1 MHYNSRA
8 CRLLSKQAAS
18 DVYSP
23 VSGTVTSV
31 NSTLSGEPSIINK
44 SPEQDGWMVK
54 IQLSN
59 AGAELSGLMDA
70 ESYKKFCE
78 EQEH

>member
-1 MHYNSRA
+1 MLLRA
-8 CRLLSKQAAS
+8 NPVHPQAAS

-23 VSGTVTSV
+23 VSGTVTAV
-31 NSTLSGEPSIINK
+31 NTDLSGEPSIINK
-44 SPEQDGWMVK
+44 SAEQDGWMIK
-54 IQLSN
+54 LKLSN
-59 AGAELSGLMDA
+59 ESELSGLMDA